1 MKLVIEDDEGHRREV
16 PLDRDEITIGRREDN
31 VVHLPERNVS
41 RLHARLLRKD
51 GGLLLE
57 DLESANG
64 TRVNGVRIQEA
75 VELHSGDVV
84 HIGDYGVALR
94 PDDAPLDGP
103 LGTDPMESTAPAIRT
118 EVLLNDTAPHPVVP
132 AAILEPATPPPEPA
146 PTPPPRKLTAGVV
159 VVGLVIGLAVALF
172 LRAWT
177 TEDGSRAR
185 QVAPPPQ
192 PPPAAVVQEVP
203 PPTAAEPPPMEI
215 TPPTVAAQR
224 PSTPTEWLA
233 AARATAAARD
243 FDKALR
249 MLGSVRDPA
258 YQGEVQSLRKSWRV
272 EAAAGRTVQA
282 ARAELERGHPT
293 VAQRKLEAARN
304 SRAWAPEVA
313 VLRAD
318 IAAALKA
325 PKKGRAR
332 PAGTD
337 STDQLYREG
346 KALYDAG
353 DAREATARFE
363 RCLAI
368 DARQPRC
375 HLMLASASVRTGDVV
390 RAEVHYRRFLELAS
404 PDDPAVPRV
413 KKFLE
418 DSDAQKKARDASATS
433 PQR

>member
-16 PLDRDEITIGRREDN
+16 LLDRDEITIGRREDN
-31 VVHLPERNVS
+31 LVHLPERNVS

-57 DLESANG
+57 DLRSANG
-64 TRVNGVRIQEA
+64 TRVNGVRIEEV
-75 VELHSGDVV
+75 VELRSGDVV
-84 HIGDYGVALR
+84 SIGDYGVALR

-103 LGTDPMESTAPAIRT
+103 LADDPMESTAPAIRT
-118 EVLLNDTAPHPVVP
+118 DVLLNDTAPHPVVP
-132 AAILEPATPPPEPA
+132 AALPEIVRPPEPA
-146 PTPPPRKLTAGVV
+146 PTPPPRRLTAGVV
-159 VVGLVIGLAVALF
+159 GVGLVIGLAVALF

-177 TEDGSRAR
+177 AEEGGRGR
-185 QVAPPPQ
+185 QVTPPPEA
-192 PPPAAVVQEVP
+192 PVAATQEVP
-203 PPTAAEPPPMEI
+203 PPASEPPPIEL
-215 TPPTVAAQR
+215 TPPTVAPQR

-233 AARATAAARD
+233 AARAAGGARD

-258 YQGEVQSLRKSWRV
+258 YQGEVQALRKTWRL

-293 VAQRKLEAARN
+293 VAQRKLEGARN

-353 DAREATARFE
+353 DAREATTRFE
-363 RCLAI
+363 HCLAI

-375 HLMLASASVRTGDVV
+375 HLMLASASVRTGDAV

-418 DSDAQKKARDASATS
+418 DSDAQKKARDASAS

>member
-1 MKLVIEDDEGHRREV
+1 MKLVIEDDEGYRREV
-16 PLDRDEITIGRREDN
+16 LLDRDEITIGRREDN
-31 VVHLPERNVS
+31 LVHLPERNVS

-57 DLESANG
+57 DLHSANG
-64 TRVNGVRIQEA
+64 TRVNGVRIQEV
-75 VELHSGDVV
+75 VELRSGDVV
-84 HIGDYGVALR
+84 SIGDYGVALR

-103 LGTDPMESTAPAIRT
+103 LASDPMESTAPAIPT

-132 AAILEPATPPPEPA
+132 AALPEIVGPPEPA

-159 VVGLVIGLAVALF
+159 GVGLVIGLAVALF

-177 TEDGSRAR
+177 AEEVGRAR
-185 QVAPPPQ
+185 QVTPPPQ
-192 PPPAAVVQEVP
+192 APVAATQELP
-203 PPTAAEPPPMEI
+203 PPTTSEPPPMEL

-233 AARATAAARD
+233 AARATAGARD

-249 MLGSVRDPA
+249 MLGSVGDPA
-258 YQGEVQSLRKSWRV
+258 YQGEVQSLRKTWRV

-293 VAQRKLEAARN
+293 VAQRKLEGARN
-304 SRAWAPEVA
+304 SRAWAPEMA

-353 DAREATARFE
+353 DAREATTRFE

-375 HLMLASASVRTGDVV
+375 HLMLASASVRTGDAV

-418 DSDAQKKARDASATS
+418 DSDAQKKARDASAS

>member
-16 PLDRDEITIGRREDN
+16 LLDRDEISIGRREDN
-31 VVHLPERNVS
+31 LVHLPERNVS

-57 DLESANG
+57 DLHSANG
-64 TRVNGVRIQEA
+64 TWVNGVRIQEV
-75 VELHSGDVV
+75 VELRSGDVV
-84 HIGDYGVALR
+84 SIGDYGVALR

-103 LGTDPMESTAPAIRT
+103 LASDPMESTAPEIRT
-118 EVLLNDTAPHPVVP
+118 DVLLNDTAPHPVVP
-132 AAILEPATPPPEPA
+132 AALPEIAGPPEPA
-146 PTPPPRKLTAGVV
+146 PNPPPRKLTAGVV
-159 VVGLVIGLAVALF
+159 VVGLVIGLAMALF

-177 TEDGSRAR
+177 AEEGGRAR
-185 QVAPPPQ
+185 QVTPPPQ
-192 PPPAAVVQEVP
+192 APVAATQEVP
-203 PPTAAEPPPMEI
+203 PPAASEPPPMEL

-233 AARATAAARD
+233 AARATAGARD

-258 YQGEVQSLRKSWRV
+258 YQGEVQSLRKTWRL

-293 VAQRKLEAARN
+293 VAQRKLEGARS

-332 PAGTD
+332 PAGAD

-353 DAREATARFE
+353 DAREATTRFE

-375 HLMLASASVRTGDVV
+375 HLMLASASVRTGDAV

-418 DSDAQKKARDASATS
+418 DSDAQKKARDASAS

>member
-16 PLDRDEITIGRREDN
+16 LLDRDEISIGRREDN
-31 VVHLPERNVS
+31 LVHLPERNVS

-57 DLESANG
+57 DLHSANG
-64 TRVNGVRIQEA
+64 TWVNGVRIQEV
-75 VELHSGDVV
+75 VELRSGDVV
-84 HIGDYGVALR
+84 SIGDYGVALR

-103 LGTDPMESTAPAIRT
+103 LASDPMESTAPEIRT
-118 EVLLNDTAPHPVVP
+118 DVLLNDTAPHPVVP
-132 AAILEPATPPPEPA
+132 AALPEIAGPPEPA
-146 PTPPPRKLTAGVV
+146 PNPPPRKLTAGVV

-177 TEDGSRAR
+177 AEEGGRAR
-185 QVAPPPQ
+185 QVTPPPQ
-192 PPPAAVVQEVP
+192 APVAATQEVP
-203 PPTAAEPPPMEI
+203 PPAASEPPPMEL

-233 AARATAAARD
+233 AARATAGARD

-258 YQGEVQSLRKSWRV
+258 YQGEVQSLRKTWRL

-293 VAQRKLEAARN
+293 VAQRKLEGARS

-332 PAGTD
+332 PAGAD

-353 DAREATARFE
+353 DAREATTRFE

-375 HLMLASASVRTGDVV
+375 HLMLASASVRTGDAV

-418 DSDAQKKARDASATS
+418 DSDAQKKARDASAS